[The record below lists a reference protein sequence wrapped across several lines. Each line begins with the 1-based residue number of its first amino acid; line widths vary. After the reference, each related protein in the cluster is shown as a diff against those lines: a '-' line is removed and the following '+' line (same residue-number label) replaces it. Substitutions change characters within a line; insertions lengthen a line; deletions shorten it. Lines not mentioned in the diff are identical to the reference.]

1 LLTSLAS
8 SPLEAQE
15 EASQKEAAPAL
26 SRTGDEEI
34 IFFSSAVETSETFDS
49 VLERFFLASFIK
61 L

>member
-34 IFFSSAVETSETFDS
+34 FFFFRRQIAVETSETFDS
-49 VLERFFLASFIK
+49 VLERFFWQIL
-61 L
+61 